1 MEIHSKLGWFILS
14 LESVKN
20 YVFIRNKKRIDK
32 TNYLLNWNLTTTAAV
47 QNIPAFFCRWNDII
61 LRTCNKNMF
70 TLNCDSSGLDTERT
84 LRRVTSVAFT
94 VVMLDVLGIS
104 QLCI

>member
-47 QNIPAFFCRWNDII
+47 QNIPAFFCRWIDIVARI
-61 LRTCNKNMF
+61 
-70 TLNCDSSGLDTERT
+70 TLNCDSSGLDRERT
-84 LRRVTSVAFT
+84 LSRITSAAFT
-94 VVMLDVLGIS
+94 VV
-104 QLCI
+104 